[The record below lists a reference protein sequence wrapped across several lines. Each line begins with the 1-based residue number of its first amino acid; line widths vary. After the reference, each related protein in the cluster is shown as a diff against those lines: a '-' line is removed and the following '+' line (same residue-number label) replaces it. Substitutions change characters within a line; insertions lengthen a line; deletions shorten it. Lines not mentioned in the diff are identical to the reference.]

1 MYETKYK
8 QNEIGASTK
17 PYQPLSFLKA
27 KAAQTNQS
35 PIPGENTHGWGRG
48 TTGNKTR
55 MLLFSS
61 ARRYNKAIN
70 LSFHEH

>member
-1 MYETKYK
+1 MYEIKYK

-35 PIPGENTHGWGRG
+35 QIPGENTHGWERE
-48 TTGNKTR
+48 TENKRR

-61 ARRYNKAIN
+61 AQRYNRAIN

>member
-1 MYETKYK
+1 MYEIKYK

-35 PIPGENTHGWGRG
+35 QIPGENTPGWGREKE
-48 TTGNKTR
+48 NKTR

-61 ARRYNKAIN
+61 AQRYNKAIN

>member
-35 PIPGENTHGWGRG
+35 PIPGENTHG
-48 TTGNKTR
+48 
-55 MLLFSS
+55 
-61 ARRYNKAIN
+61 
-70 LSFHEH
+70 

>member
-8 QNEIGASTK
+8 QNEMGASTK

-35 PIPGENTHGWGRG
+35 QIPGENTHGWERE
-48 TTGNKTR
+48 TENKSR

-61 ARRYNKAIN
+61 AQRYNKAIN